1 MMRGVFGLIS
11 LLIVIVG
18 AVMFFQE
25 TSPVAR
31 KEAVQNLQ
39 VDATKAAA
47 TMQQSFDKAQ
57 AKVDAA
63 TGDTNAAPAVTNAA
77 PASN

>member
-18 AVMFFQE
+18 VVMFFQE

>member
-1 MMRGVFGLIS
+1 MMRGVLGLIS
-11 LLIVIVG
+11 LLVVAVG
-18 AVMFFQE
+18 AYLFFQE

-39 VDATKAAA
+39 VDANKAAA

-57 AKVDAA
+57 AQVEAA
-63 TGDTNAAPAVTNAA
+63 TNGTNAAPAATNA
-77 PASN
+77 PAGN